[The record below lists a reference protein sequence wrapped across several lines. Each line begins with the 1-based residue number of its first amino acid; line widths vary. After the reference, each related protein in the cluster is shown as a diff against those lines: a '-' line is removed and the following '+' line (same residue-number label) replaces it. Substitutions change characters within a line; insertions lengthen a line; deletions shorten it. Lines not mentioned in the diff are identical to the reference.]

1 MTEALVTAILAVL
14 VVISLGFAT
23 WAAVI
28 GGLGVLTGARFERC
42 PLCHHH
48 GLVNG
53 ARLHE
58 QGCP

>member
-48 GLVNG
+48 G
-53 ARLHE
+53 